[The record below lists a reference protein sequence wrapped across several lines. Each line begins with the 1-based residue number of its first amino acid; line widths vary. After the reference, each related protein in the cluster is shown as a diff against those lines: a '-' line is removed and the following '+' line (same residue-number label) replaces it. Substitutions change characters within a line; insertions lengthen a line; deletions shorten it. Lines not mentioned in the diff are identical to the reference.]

1 VQRNSF
7 CSRADV
13 AGELHRAGTALVLP
27 HSLQRVGLH
36 VRDAAFLFEPRASP
50 LPVGPAADFIRG
62 STGELPPVRD
72 IWGHLMPRLIVRCA
86 LLIVRPFTLLRGR
99 LLRPLSDPLP
109 VCRPASAL
117 HASFPRSVALTQ
129 LRFASIS
136 MI

>member
-1 VQRNSF
+1 MQRNSF

-50 LPVGPAADFIRG
+50 LPVGPAADFICG

-72 IWGHLMPRLIVRCA
+72 IWG
-86 LLIVRPFTLLRGR
+86 PFTAETH
-99 LLRPLSDPLP
+99 RPLRSPH
-109 VCRPASAL
+109 RSAL
-117 HASFPRSVALTQ
+117 HSPPRTVTTASL
-129 LRFASIS
+129 
-136 MI
+136 